1 MRILHC
7 ICTTNPNFGGPTE
20 GASQSSVAATA
31 MGHTVEVASL
41 DSPDAPYL
49 GSFPVPV
56 HPLGPG
62 LLRPYGFSPRY
73 TGWLSANAHRFDV
86 VIVNGI
92 WCYHSFGARRALRGR
107 NIPYVVYTHGMLDPW
122 FKRYYPLKHLKKW
135 MYWPWA
141 EYRVLRDAARVLFT
155 TDEERLLARQSFWLY
170 RANEAVVGY
179 GTQMP
184 EGEPGKQRE
193 AFAAAFPHLQG
204 KRVALFLGRLHPKKG
219 CDLAIR
225 AFAEVLAAK
234 PDWALVMAGPDQ
246 IGWQSELADLA
257 RRLGVA
263 ERITWTGMIG
273 GDVKW
278 GALRAAEV
286 FFLPSHSENFGIV
299 VAEALACGTPV
310 LTSNKV
316 NIWRE
321 VESDGAGLVAN
332 DDLPKAVNVLRTWSE
347 MSIADKQRMRDRAQ
361 ACFAARFEINRVNDN
376 LFKILQGVID
386 AGQLAPA
393 H

>member
-1 MRILHC
+1 MKILHC
-7 ICTTNPNFGGPTE
+7 IYTADPSFGGPSE
-20 GASQSSVAATA
+20 GVSQSSLAATA

-62 LLRPYGFSPRY
+62 SLQPYRFSTRY
-73 TGWLSANAHRFDV
+73 TDWISANAPRFDV

-92 WCYHSFGARRALRGR
+92 WRYHSFGAWRALRR
-107 NIPYVVYTHGMLDPW
+107 RDTPYVLYTHGMLDPW

-141 EYRVLRDAARVLFT
+141 EYRVIRDAAKVLFT
-155 TDEERLLARQSFWLY
+155 TDEERLLARQSFSLY
-170 RANEAVVGY
+170 RANEVVVGY
-179 GTQMP
+179 GTQSP
-184 EGEPGKQRE
+184 EGDPEKQRE
-193 AFAAAFPHLQG
+193 AFAAAFPHLHG
-204 KRVALFLGRLHPKKG
+204 KRVALFMGRLHPKKG
-219 CDLAIR
+219 CDLAIQ
-225 AFAEVLAAK
+225 AFAQVLAAD
-234 PDWALVMAGPDQ
+234 PDWALVIAGPDQ
-246 IGWQSELADLA
+246 LGWQAGLSALA
-257 RRLGVA
+257 RRLNVA

-273 GDVKW
+273 GDIKW
-278 GALRAAEV
+278 GAMRFAEF

-321 VESDGAGLVAN
+321 VEDDGAGLVAN
-332 DDLPKAVNVLRTWSE
+332 DDLPGAANLLRTWSE
-347 MSIADKQRMRDRAQ
+347 MPADGRQQMRSRAR
-361 ACFAARFEINRVNDN
+361 ACFAARFEINKVNDN
-376 LFKILQGVID
+376 LLDTLEGVI
-386 AGQLAPA
+386 GTK
-393 H
+393 